1 MGMIQFVANYDDLST
16 DKGYQF
22 KFYCDKCR
30 NGYMSRFVVSK
41 AGLATSVLRTA
52 GNLFGG
58 WMHNAGYG
66 SYELQRLV
74 GGPEHDAA
82 LRDAMED
89 GKKYFHQCTRC
100 GRWVCPEVCWNG
112 KASLCEEC
120 APDYQEHLSASQAQ
134 AKAEAARQQL
144 YDKAMQKDY
153 AAGVDLSEDAYRKAP
168 AIAER
173 PPSTPVCP
181 HCGADIEAS
190 AKFCGECGQPNK
202 PKAAKFCTGCGHQP
216 KAEVKF
222 CPECGAKM

>member
-82 LRDAMED
+82 LREAMEE

-100 GRWVCPEVCWNG
+100 GRWVCPEVCWNER
-112 KASLCEEC
+112 ATLCEDC
-120 APDYQEHLSASQAQ
+120 APKMEEHVPAAQ
-134 AKAEAARQQL
+134 AEMRVQAAREQI
-144 YDKAMQKDY
+144 YNKAMQQDY
-153 AAGVDLSEDAYRKAP
+153 AGGVDLRADAQMQAP
-168 AIAER
+168 EVGVR
-173 PPSTPVCP
+173 PGSTPVCR
-181 HCGADIEAS
+181 HCGADIDAG
-190 AKFCGECGQPNK
+190 AKFCGQCGKPNK
-202 PKAAKFCTGCGHQP
+202 PPAAKFCAQCGHQP
-216 KAEVKF
+216 KGDVKF
-222 CPECGAKM
+222 CPECGGRM